1 MSNEECSLCDSN
13 LSINYERERERGKK
27 KTLLSKDLDSVWNY
41 NSRVYFI

>member
-1 MSNEECSLCDSN
+1 MKEKEKEE
-13 LSINYERERERGKK
+13 KK